1 MTSNYIYIDFSEEG
15 GSYFIAVDKV
25 RYKCSYAESAIL
37 AHLLNHKGEYY
48 SKENLA
54 SIGWP
59 GKLVSKNSVPVSIA
73 NLRKIL
79 KNHTQ
84 LDIIIN
90 EKNKGYVVV
99 DPKILLSEAEAE
111 AEAEAESMAEA
122 AQVINKKSP
131 FPSVRLQQL
140 TSQFI
145 GYPLLVVNLILL
157 VLFVLQSNNHI
168 ETSPVNI
175 VQTNSYIAVLP
186 NNDTT
191 LFSKLVSNQQGS
203 DTKEIA
209 FSSLDKMIKQALQQ
223 NKHVLFINS
232 IGNRAVIDCL
242 RQESL
247 VSYSGN
253 DLDEIVQELKIHG
266 CNL

>member
-1 MTSNYIYIDFSEEG
+1 MASNYIYIDFSEEG
-15 GSYFIAVDKV
+15 GSYFIAVDQV

-111 AEAEAESMAEA
+111 AEAEAE
-122 AQVINKKSP
+122 
-131 FPSVRLQQL
+131 
-140 TSQFI
+140 
-145 GYPLLVVNLILL
+145 
-157 VLFVLQSNNHI
+157 
-168 ETSPVNI
+168 
-175 VQTNSYIAVLP
+175 
-186 NNDTT
+186 
-191 LFSKLVSNQQGS
+191 
-203 DTKEIA
+203 
-209 FSSLDKMIKQALQQ
+209 
-223 NKHVLFINS
+223 
-232 IGNRAVIDCL
+232 
-242 RQESL
+242 
-247 VSYSGN
+247 
-253 DLDEIVQELKIHG
+253 
-266 CNL
+266 